1 MDTEV
6 IGYIKFTSVLA
17 AKWPGSD
24 CRAFTSVVLD
34 SDIYRDAMIYLVK
47 VKR

>member
-1 MDTEV
+1 M
-6 IGYIKFTSVLA
+6 GYMKFTGVLA
-17 AKWPGSD
+17 VKWPGSD
-24 CRAFTSVVLD
+24 CRVFTSVVLD